1 MFLFSSIVPYSTEI
15 ITNLSSSITRGDYL
29 TLFSGMGDDESMTDI
44 SATLSMSPQY
54 GKKDDCFT
62 FREMCK

>member
-1 MFLFSSIVPYSTEI
+1 MHPSTQLNSSQ
-15 ITNLSSSITRGDYL
+15 LSSSITRGDYL
-29 TLFSGMGDDESMTDI
+29 TLFSGIGDDESMTDI